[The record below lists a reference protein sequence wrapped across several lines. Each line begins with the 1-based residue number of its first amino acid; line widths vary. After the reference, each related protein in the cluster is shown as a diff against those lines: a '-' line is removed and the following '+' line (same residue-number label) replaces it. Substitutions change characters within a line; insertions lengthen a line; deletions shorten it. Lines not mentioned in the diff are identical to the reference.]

1 MPPKLRPCLR
11 MKPKYNPTPN
21 ARELR
26 HHMRLINLPCIACKG
41 AGGVFHHLLSDAT
54 GKRWRRD
61 HEYGLPM
68 CDHCHRALHAHGDE
82 RAWCQV
88 HGFNAGL
95 EAGLHRL
102 ESIQA
107 GIL

>member
-1 MPPKLRPCLR
+1 MTQKLRPFLR
-11 MKPKYNPTPN
+11 IKEKYSPKPN

-26 HHMRLINLPCIACKG
+26 HHIRLCNLPCIACGG
-41 AGGVFHHLLSDAT
+41 AGGVFHHLLSEAT

-88 HGFNAGL
+88 QGFDAGT
-95 EAGLHRL
+95 EAAMFRL

>member
-1 MPPKLRPCLR
+1 MLPKLRPFLR
-11 MKPKYNPTPN
+11 IKEKYNPKPN

-26 HHMRLINLPCIACKG
+26 HHIRLCNLPCIACGG
-41 AGGVFHHLLSDAT
+41 AGGVFHHLLSEAT
-54 GKRWRRD
+54 GKRWKRD

-68 CDHCHRALHAHGDE
+68 CNDCHCALHGHGDE

-88 HGFNAGL
+88 QGFDPSI
-95 EAGLHRL
+95 EAGVYRL

>member
-1 MPPKLRPCLR
+1 MPPKLRPVLR

-26 HHMRLINLPCIACKG
+26 HHIRLINLPCIACKG
-41 AGGVFHHLLSDAT
+41 VGGVFHHLLSSAT

-68 CDHCHRALHAHGDE
+68 CHDCHCALHAHGDE
-82 RAWCQV
+82 RAWCIVQ
-88 HGFNAGL
+88 GFDAGI

-102 ESIQA
+102 ESIRQ

>member
-1 MPPKLRPCLR
+1 MIPKLRPFLR
-11 MKPKYNPTPN
+11 IKEKYNPKPN

-26 HHMRLINLPCIACKG
+26 HHIRLCNLPCIACGG
-41 AGGVFHHLLSDAT
+41 AGGVFHHLLSEAT

-68 CDHCHRALHAHGDE
+68 CDHCHCALHAHGDE

-88 HGFNAGL
+88 QSFDPSI
-95 EAGLHRL
+95 EAGVYRL

>member
-1 MPPKLRPCLR
+1 MISKLRPFLR
-11 MKPKYNPTPN
+11 IKEKYNPKPN

-26 HHMRLINLPCIACKG
+26 HHVRLCNLPCIACGG
-41 AGGVFHHLLSDAT
+41 AGGVFHHLLSEAT

-82 RAWCQV
+82 RTWCQV
-88 HGFNAGL
+88 QGFDPSI